1 MPQPTNNAATNKP
14 SSKGKKNGI
23 PLYPNL
29 VNLKSNT
36 MKNTMQRYGLS
47 IMLQELALDFFSKSI
62 IFFVLLVFLLTVLGT
77 I

>member
-1 MPQPTNNAATNKP
+1 MPQPTNNAATDKP
-14 SSKGKKNGI
+14 SGKGKKNGI

>member
-1 MPQPTNNAATNKP
+1 MGKPAAEGFFWE
-14 SSKGKKNGI
+14 KGKKNGI

-62 IFFVLLVFLLTVLGT
+62 IFFVLLIFLLTVLGT

>member
-1 MPQPTNNAATNKP
+1 
-14 SSKGKKNGI
+14 
-23 PLYPNL
+23 
-29 VNLKSNT
+29 

-62 IFFVLLVFLLTVLGT
+62 NFFILLVFLLTVLGT

>member
-1 MPQPTNNAATNKP
+1 MGKPAAEGFFWE
-14 SSKGKKNGI
+14 KGKKNGI

-47 IMLQELALDFFSKSI
+47 IMLQELTLDFFSKSI

>member
-1 MPQPTNNAATNKP
+1 MGKPAAEGFFWE
-14 SSKGKKNGI
+14 KGKKNGI

-47 IMLQELALDFFSKSI
+47 IMLQELALVFFSKSI